1 MEEQRNFAELINS
14 LFYSSL
20 KKNAKERIIL
30 GIDPGTSITGYG
42 LIKIS
47 GINPELLS
55 IGSIDL
61 SKFDDHYLKIKHIF
75 DRTIGLIDEYHPDE
89 LAIEAPFYGKNVQSM
104 LKLGRAQ
111 GAAIS
116 AALSRSV
123 PIFEYAPRKIK
134 MSITGRGSA
143 SKEQVAAML
152 MRILNFSKIEIKL
165 DATDGLAAAL
175 CHFYQTNTPR
185 QEKNYNSWKDFIS
198 KNPRRVK

>member
-1 MEEQRNFAELINS
+1 
-14 LFYSSL
+14 L
-20 KKNAKERIIL
+20 KEKPLERIIL
-30 GIDPGTSITGYG
+30 GIDPGTTITGYG
-42 LIKIS
+42 LIKTVGS
-47 GINPELLS
+47 NPELIT

-61 SKFDDHYLKIKHIF
+61 SKFDNHYIKLKYIF
-75 DRTIGLIDEYHPDE
+75 DRTVGIIDEYHPDE

-111 GAAIS
+111 GAAIA
-116 AALSRSV
+116 AALSRSI

-134 MSITGRGSA
+134 MSITGRGAA
-143 SKEQVAAML
+143 SKEQVASML

-185 QEKNYNSWKDFIS
+185 QDKNYNSWKDFIN
-198 KNPRRVK
+198 KNPRRIKKQ